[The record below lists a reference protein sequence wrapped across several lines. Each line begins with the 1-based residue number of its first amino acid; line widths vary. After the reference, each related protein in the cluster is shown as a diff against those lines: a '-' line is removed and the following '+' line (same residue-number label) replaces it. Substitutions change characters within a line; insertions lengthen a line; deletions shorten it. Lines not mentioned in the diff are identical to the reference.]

1 MISFLIR
8 YTTRVLISVD
18 VVVVSDSDAT
28 VFGHRPSS
36 ISQGSRWCTV
46 CSLLFSFPF
55 LSFFYFWKRKEGAK
69 RWERFN
75 NRIPPRTVV
84 EIFPL
89 RNETMTPR
97 ALSFLYYWHPPRT
110 GTDHLVSVRSNYVQ
124 TAIQTTFK
132 SHTL

>member
-1 MISFLIR
+1 MGK
-8 YTTRVLISVD
+8 VQQQD
-18 VVVVSDSDAT
+18 PA
-28 VFGHRPSS
+28 
-36 ISQGSRWCTV
+36 
-46 CSLLFSFPF
+46 
-55 LSFFYFWKRKEGAK
+55 
-69 RWERFN
+69 
-75 NRIPPRTVV
+75 RTVV
-84 EIFPL
+84 EFFPL